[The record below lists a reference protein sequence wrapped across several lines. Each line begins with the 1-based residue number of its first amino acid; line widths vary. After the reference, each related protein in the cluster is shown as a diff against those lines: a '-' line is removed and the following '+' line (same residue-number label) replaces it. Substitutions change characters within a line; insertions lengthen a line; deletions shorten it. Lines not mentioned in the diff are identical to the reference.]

1 MVKSGLLGFTGRRKS
16 QSNVLDEAKPSPAP
30 EAAPESPSGGGGGF
44 RLMTTSEAEA
54 RKTEEKRRA
63 QEKASSKFRPFS
75 SFSAGNK
82 ARNRSFDED
91 SPGSSKRYAEIVPE
105 YSLAANSGL

>member
-1 MVKSGLLGFTGRRKS
+1 
-16 QSNVLDEAKPSPAP
+16 
-30 EAAPESPSGGGGGF
+30 
-44 RLMTTSEAEA
+44 MTTSEAEA

-63 QEKASSKFRPFS
+63 QEKSASKFRPFS

-91 SPGSSKRYAEIVPE
+91 SPGSSKRYVLILRPNPAPKLTPCSGIASQVAEHSRRAPTTTVNTAQLPR
-105 YSLAANSGL
+105 SHLPQTQT